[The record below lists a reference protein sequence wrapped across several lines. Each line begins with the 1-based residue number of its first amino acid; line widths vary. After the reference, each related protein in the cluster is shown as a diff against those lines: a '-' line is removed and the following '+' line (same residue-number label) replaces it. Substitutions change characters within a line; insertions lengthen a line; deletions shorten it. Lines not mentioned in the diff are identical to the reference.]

1 MNGAHLHLA
10 LNHLP
15 IFAIAFAMGFLGW
28 GLKLRHPA
36 LLRSGLVL
44 AVIAATGAGGAFLTG
59 EPAEGVIE
67 DQAGFSRDRV
77 HDHEDAADF
86 GLWIT
91 VAAGVVALGVLW
103 SAKGTVEGP
112 TTIATAVVL
121 TISVLALAALSRT
134 AWLGGEIS
142 HPELRL
148 TETAATESIGGV
160 RVVD

>member
-15 IFAIAFAMGFLGW
+15 IFAIAFAIGFIVW
-28 GLKLRHPA
+28 GLKRRHPA

-44 AVIAATGAGGAFLTG
+44 VVIAAAGAGGAFLTG
-59 EPAEGVIE
+59 EPAEDVIE
-67 DQAGFSRDRV
+67 DQPAFSRDRV

-103 SAKGTVEGP
+103 HAKGKVEGP
-112 TTIATAVVL
+112 ATNATALVL
-121 TISVLALAALSRT
+121 AVSVLALVALGRT

-142 HPELRL
+142 HPEIR
-148 TETAATESIGGV
+148 AASVTGSGSGGGEPIV
-160 RVVD
+160 N